1 MRGIGQTLSRLPS
14 ARACFAGAA
23 IIAVTLASAA
33 HGQTSGSGNGSGTPA
48 TETAPADEAA
58 FALPRAPH
66 DSATGTVFPR
76 PLRPSDAAVLQR
88 IFSLQRRGETA
99 NAKRAEGELD
109 DSLLLGTVLA
119 DRYLSRY
126 HKSTVPE
133 LMDWLI
139 QYHDLPDAAAI
150 YSLLL
155 TKLPKG
161 ATPPPPPETAALSRS
176 AAAQTVPEDID
187 PPRDNLARN
196 PQFDR
201 TVVDRAEQGNAAAA
215 LRLIAS
221 ARRISSVYA
230 AQLRAEVA
238 QASFIRNDDAE
249 ALRIVQSSLKSTNPD
264 DQATLAYYVGGLAAW
279 RLGQIDIA
287 KTMFEDG
294 AEARNS
300 SPHLHA
306 ASAFW
311 ASRVARRLHDA
322 AGMAKWLHAAASE
335 RLTLHGFLARRILHM
350 DTGILPSGQL
360 LSEAD
365 VVAVAATPAGLRA
378 FALLQIGQPE
388 RAEAELRTLWPRAS
402 TNSAFGQSLLMV
414 ASATGLTDYAAQMA
428 ELLQTRDGRPHEEL
442 RFAVPKLRPAGGF
455 RIDPPL
461 VYALTRIESNFDPG
475 AVSSVGA
482 RGLMQIMP
490 STAQYIT
497 GNADLR
503 AERLHEPA
511 MNLEI
516 GQRYVSYLARLDG
529 IDNDLLRVLASYNC
543 GPGNYLR
550 WGPDIH
556 DGGDPLLFLEA
567 IPIAET
573 RAFVQHV
580 LLYSWIYAARL
591 HRQAPSLDSLAAGD
605 FPRFTPGEERRT
617 LEVLASD
624 VR

>member
-1 MRGIGQTLSRLPS
+1 MANA
-14 ARACFAGAA
+14 ARAA
-23 IIAVTLASAA
+23 
-33 HGQTSGSGNGSGTPA
+33 
-48 TETAPADEAA
+48 
-58 FALPRAPH
+58 
-66 DSATGTVFPR
+66 
-76 PLRPSDAAVLQR
+76 
-88 IFSLQRRGETA
+88 
-99 NAKRAEGELD
+99 GELED
-109 DSLLLGTVLA
+109 PLLLGTVLA

-126 HKSTVPE
+126 HRSTEAE
-133 LMDWLI
+133 LTDWLI
-139 QYHDLPDAAAI
+139 QYRDLPDAGAI

-161 ATPPPPPETAALSRS
+161 ATPPPPPDTAALSRS
-176 AAAQTVPEDID
+176 AAAETVPEDID

-201 TVVDRAEQGNAAAA
+201 AVAERAEQGNTAAA

-238 QASFIRNDDAE
+238 QASFIRNEDAE
-249 ALRIVQSSLKSTNPD
+249 ALRIVQASLKSTNPD
-264 DQATLAYYVGGLAAW
+264 DQATLAYYIGGLAAW
-279 RLGQIDIA
+279 RLDQIDVA

-322 AGMAKWLHAAASE
+322 AGMAKWLHAAAAE
-335 RLTLHGFLARRILHM
+335 RLTLHGFLARRILRM
-350 DTGILPSGQL
+350 DTGILPSGQV

-365 VVAVAATPAGLRA
+365 LVAVAATPAGLRA
-378 FALLQIGQPE
+378 FALLQTGQPE

-428 ELLQTRDGRPHEEL
+428 DLLQTRDGRPHEEL

-455 RIDPPL
+455 RIDPAL
-461 VYALTRIESNFDPG
+461 VYALTRVESHFDPE
-475 AVSSVGA
+475 AISSVGA

-497 GNADLR
+497 GNS
-503 AERLHEPA
+503 EMNPVRLHEPA
-511 MNLEI
+511 TNLEI
-516 GQRYVSYLARLDG
+516 GQRYVAYLARLDG

-550 WGPDIH
+550 WGPDVH

-567 IPIAET
+567 VPVAET

-591 HRQAPSLDSLAAGD
+591 HRQEPSLDSLAAGE
-605 FPRFTPGEERRT
+605 FPRFTPGGQGRT

>member
-1 MRGIGQTLSRLPS
+1 M
-14 ARACFAGAA
+14 
-23 IIAVTLASAA
+23 
-33 HGQTSGSGNGSGTPA
+33 
-48 TETAPADEAA
+48 
-58 FALPRAPH
+58 
-66 DSATGTVFPR
+66 
-76 PLRPSDAAVLQR
+76 QR
-88 IFSLQRRGETA
+88 IFWLQHRGDMA
-99 NAKRAEGELD
+99 NAARAASQLED
-109 DSLLLGTVLA
+109 PLLLGTVLA

-126 HKSTVPE
+126 HKSTVSE
-133 LMDWLI
+133 LSDWLM
-139 QYHDLPDAAAI
+139 QYRDLPDAGAI
-150 YSLLL
+150 HSLLL

-161 ATPPPPPETAALSRS
+161 AAPPPAPDVTALSRS
-176 AAAQTVPEDID
+176 QAAASVPEDID
-187 PPRDNLARN
+187 PPRDDLARN

-201 TVVDRAEQGNAAAA
+201 AVADRAEQGNTAAA
-215 LRLIAS
+215 LRMIAS

-238 QASFIRNDDAE
+238 RASFIRNDDAE
-249 ALRIVQSSLKSTNPD
+249 ALRIVQASLKSTNPD

-279 RLGQIDIA
+279 RLDQIDIA
-287 KTMFEDG
+287 KTMFEEG
-294 AEARNS
+294 AEAPDS

-311 ASRVARRLHDA
+311 ASRVARSTHDA
-322 AGMAKWLHAAASE
+322 RGMVKWLQVAAAE
-335 RLTLHGFLARRILHM
+335 RLTLHGFLARRILRM

-365 VVAVAATPAGLRA
+365 VLAIAATPPGLRA

-388 RAEAELRTLWPRAS
+388 RAEAELRTLWPRATASS
-402 TNSAFGQSLLMV
+402 TFGQSLLMV

-428 ELLQTRDGRPHEEL
+428 ELLQSRDGRPHEEL

-461 VYALTRIESNFDPG
+461 VYALTRIESNFDPE
-475 AVSSVGA
+475 AISSVGA

-497 GNADLR
+497 RNTGMNPD
-503 AERLHEPA
+503 RLHEPA
-511 MNLEI
+511 TNLEI

-550 WGPDIH
+550 WGPDVH
-556 DGGDPLLFLEA
+556 DGGDPLLFIEA
-567 IPIAET
+567 VPIAET
-573 RAFVQHV
+573 RGFVQHV
-580 LLYSWIYAARL
+580 LLYSWIYAARM
-591 HRQAPSLDSLAAGD
+591 HRQAPSLDTLAAGE
-605 FPRFTPGEERRT
+605 FPRFTPREQART

-624 VR
+624 DR

>member
-1 MRGIGQTLSRLPS
+1 M
-14 ARACFAGAA
+14 
-23 IIAVTLASAA
+23 
-33 HGQTSGSGNGSGTPA
+33 PA
-48 TETAPADEAA
+48 TENAAADEAA

-66 DSATGTVFPR
+66 DSASGTVFPR
-76 PLRPSDAAVLQR
+76 PLRPSDAAVVQR
-88 IFSLQRRGETA
+88 IFSLQKRGDMA
-99 NAKRAEGELD
+99 NAMRAVNELED
-109 DSLLLGTVLA
+109 PLLLGTVLA

-133 LMDWLI
+133 LTDWLI
-139 QYHDLPDAAAI
+139 QYHDFPDAAAI

-161 ATPPPPPETAALSRS
+161 ATPPPAPDVAALSRS
-176 AAAQTVPEDID
+176 AAAETVPEDID
-187 PPRDNLARN
+187 PPRDSPASS

-201 TVVDRAEQGNAAAA
+201 AVADRAEQGNTAAA

-221 ARRISSVYA
+221 ARRISSIDA

-238 QASFIRNDDAE
+238 QASFIRNEDAE
-249 ALRIVQSSLKSTNPD
+249 ALRIVQASLKSTNPD
-264 DQATLAYYVGGLAAW
+264 DQATLAYYIGGLAAW
-279 RLGQIDIA
+279 RLDQIDIA
-287 KTMFEDG
+287 KTMFGDG

-300 SPHLHA
+300 SPHLRA

-322 AGMAKWLHAAASE
+322 AGMAKWLRAAAAE

-378 FALLQIGQPE
+378 FALLEVGQPE
-388 RAEAELRTLWPRAS
+388 RAEAQLRTLWPRAAG
-402 TNSAFGQSLLMV
+402 NSAFGQSLLMV
-414 ASATGLTDYAAQMA
+414 ASATGLADYAAQMA

-442 RFAVPKLRPAGGF
+442 RFAVPNLRPAGGF

-461 VYALTRIESNFDPG
+461 VYALARVESHFDPQ
-475 AVSSVGA
+475 ATSSVGA

-490 STAQYIT
+490 ATAQYIT
-497 GNADLR
+497 GNA
-503 AERLHEPA
+503 EMNPNRLHEPA
-511 MNLEI
+511 TNLQI

-550 WGPDIH
+550 WGPDVH

-580 LLYSWIYAARL
+580 LLYSWIYAARM
-591 HRQAPSLDSLAAGD
+591 HRQEPSLDSVAAGE
-605 FPRFTPGEERRT
+605 FPRFTPDGQERT
-617 LEVLASD
+617 VAVLASD
-624 VR
+624 DR